1 LKLPGVAGPRPSGRG
16 RGGTCAAEAAWPRQ
30 RGLSLITLLLWAVVV
45 GAAGLAAL
53 RVLPSVNEYYA
64 IRRTVERLAAA
75 GGTPAEIRAAF
86 ERQREAEP
94 AVAVLRGDDLVIAR
108 EHDQLVIRFAYDKEI
123 ELMAPVYL
131 LIKYHGRSR

>member
-1 LKLPGVAGPRPSGRG
+1 LKPPGVVGPRPSGRS
-16 RGGTCAAEAAWPRQ
+16 RGGLCAAEVAWPRQ

-64 IRRTVERLAAA
+64 IRRTVERLATA

-108 EHDQLVIRFAYDKEI
+108 EDNQLVIRFAYDKEI